1 MEKLQTKK
9 QINLLVILCAV
20 VYFASYVT
28 RLGIITTISE
38 VIESGMATKSVASL
52 AETLNLICYGGGQ
65 ILSGFLGDK
74 IKPQRLIFIGLLVTF
89 GVNLAVGMGV
99 SGATLAVLWPVNGL
113 AQAFMWPPM
122 VAILAHH
129 LDEYNYNKA
138 VVKVVFGSSVATV
151 LMYLLCPLIISTI
164 GLKYVFL
171 FAALCGVAVAFLWYI
186 GYNRNYS
193 YSRPQNVGG
202 EAVAK
207 SPAVSKFGLGI
218 IIILGVMLISIVF
231 QGMLRDGVQTWTPE
245 ILKDIYKLDTSSA
258 ILSSVILPIFAFLCV
273 TLATFVQTRLIKNE
287 SLAAGAFFALAML
300 CAALVGIFGKM
311 NLILCVSLIAVIIG
325 CGHAINTLLVS
336 ILPHSFSKMGRAG
349 FVSGLLNSGTYI
361 GAAAAV
367 YIFGDLGK
375 SGDWNMVI
383 TLWAIIA
390 AVGAAICVALARPWE
405 KFKKTQR

>member
-9 QINLLVILCAV
+9 EINLLVILCAV

-38 VIESGMATKSVASL
+38 VIKSGMATQTVASI
-52 AETLNLICYGGGQ
+52 AETLNLICYGAGQ

-89 GVNLAVGMGV
+89 GVNLAVGVGV
-99 SGATLAVLWPVNGL
+99 SGVVLAVLWPLNGF

-129 LDEYNYNKA
+129 LDEHSYNIA
-138 VVKVVFGSSVATV
+138 VVKVTFGSSLATV
-151 LMYLLCPLIISTI
+151 LMYLLCPLIISTV

-171 FAALCGVAVAFLWYI
+171 IAALCGIAVAFLWNI
-186 GYNRNYS
+186 GYNRHYT
-193 YSRPQNVGG
+193 YSRPQTVGG
-202 EAVAK
+202 DATAK
-207 SPAVSKFGLGI
+207 TPAASKLGLGI
-218 IIILGVMLISIVF
+218 IIILGVMLVSIVF
-231 QGMLRDGVQTWTPE
+231 QGMLRDGVQTWTPS
-245 ILKDIYKLDTSSA
+245 ILMSLHGLDTSSA
-258 ILSSVILPIFAFLCV
+258 ILSSVILPIFAFLCI
-273 TLATFVQTRLIKNE
+273 TFATYVQTRLIKNE
-287 SLAAGAFFALAML
+287 SLAAAAFFGVATLCALAL
-300 CAALVGIFGKM
+300 CLFGGANM
-311 NLILCVSLIAVIIG
+311 IVCIVLIAIIIG
-325 CGHAINTLLVS
+325 CAHGINILLICIV
-336 ILPHSFSKMGRAG
+336 PRSFSKMGRAG

-367 YIFGDLGK
+367 YLFGALGESK
-375 SGDWNMVI
+375 NWNMVI

-390 AVGAAICVALARPWE
+390 AAGAAICIALSRPWE